1 MENAKQGSRMAFWDW
16 KPMIR
21 MKLSDP
27 HDGTSKEFPH
37 ERIIRSRLSFMRI
50 MRIIRIMRITRDWR

>member
-1 MENAKQGSRMAFWDW
+1 MAFWDW

-50 MRIIRIMRITRDWR
+50 MRIIRIMRITKDWR